1 MLKIKT
7 IFITVIFVSVL
18 VKVPFS
24 QADTWRLEENQNWD
38 LIADIS
44 DSNEAKFLTVV
55 KDVQNTVN
63 EGKIKAANKEFAA
76 LKADFSDYSGPDLDL
91 FIKAELLLS
100 KNKFS
105 KAARNYDKLLTKYP
119 KSLLSGPAII
129 REYQIGMTYLEGRKK
144 VVLGLIP
151 ISGNE
156 EGISIL
162 EKMIDH
168 AGYDKQISIDASI
181 EIAKNYEKRK
191 KFEEAYLKWYEI
203 YSLTDKNDV
212 IDRDAL
218 LGMAK
223 AKLAVYNKNP
233 EYKKPFYDASPLRT
247 ARSYF
252 EMLRASYPDYAQE
265 IGIDETLNVITEE
278 LAYKEL
284 SIGLYYKKMGN
295 IQSANLYFNMVISNW
310 PESKSAEIAKN
321 MLEKE
326 VKS

>member
-1 MLKIKT
+1 MLKVKT
-7 IFITVIFVSVL
+7 IFMTVVFICVL
-18 VKVPFS
+18 AKVLFS
-24 QADTWRLEENQNWD
+24 HAETWRLEENQNWA
-38 LIADIS
+38 LIADITNNNDVNFLS
-44 DSNEAKFLTVV
+44 VVIEA
-55 KDVQNTVN
+55 QNTVD
-63 EGKIKAANKEFAA
+63 EGKTKAANKEFAA

-100 KNKFS
+100 KSKFS
-105 KAARNYDKLLTKYP
+105 KASRNYDKLLTKYP
-119 KSLLSGPAII
+119 ESLLNDLAVI
-129 REYQIGMTYLEGRKK
+129 REYQIGMTFLEGRKK
-144 VVLGLIP
+144 VVLGLFP

-168 AGYDKQISIDASI
+168 AGYDKQISIDASMA
-181 EIAKNYEKRK
+181 IAKNYEKRK

-203 YSLTDKNDV
+203 YSLTDKNDI

-233 EYKKPFYDASPLRT
+233 ELKKPFFDAAPLRT
-247 ARSYF
+247 AMSYF
-252 EMLRASYPDYAQE
+252 EMLKASYPEYAQE
-265 IGIDETLNVITEE
+265 IGVDETLNVIKEE

-284 SIGLYYKKMGN
+284 SIGLYYNKMGN
-295 IQSANLYFNMVISNW
+295 KQSANLYFDMVMNNW

-321 MLEKE
+321 MLDKNTN
-326 VKS
+326 S